1 MYTKLGNQTLGG
13 HQKNPVCPRTQKKG
27 AVTPQETAR
36 LAHECPGVSGGGMGW
51 RWPAAGSGARSAP
64 VHAWHLFLKEVTI
77 IFISSTTVWPQ
88 VKQQGGDTAHQRK
101 IRLNIY

>member
-51 RWPAAGSGARSAP
+51 RWPAASLGVLNVA
-64 VHAWHLFLKEVTI
+64 VHAWDLLEEVTI
-77 IFISSTTVWPQ
+77 IFSTSTIVWPQ
-88 VKQQGGDTAHQRK
+88 IK
-101 IRLNIY
+101 